1 MVDIRHNA
9 RRVALSELFAWYF
22 LSTETNTV
30 TESALAEYNIGEGEV
45 DLEKTK
51 ELVEGVKA
59 NRSAIDEII
68 AEFAPDWSIK
78 QIDPVDL
85 ICLRIALYELKHA
98 PKEDRVPL
106 KVAINE
112 AIELAKEFGGENS
125 GSFIN
130 GVLGSVVKKKETNNE

>member
-106 KVAINE
+106 KVAI
-112 AIELAKEFGGENS
+112 IELAKEFGGENS
-125 GSFIN
+125 GRFIN

>member
-68 AEFAPDWSIK
+68 AELAPDWSIK

>member
-45 DLEKTK
+45 DLEKTN
-51 ELVEGVKA
+51 ELVEGVKTY
-59 NRSAIDEII
+59 RSEIDEII
-68 AEFAPDWSIK
+68 SEFAPDWSIK

-98 PKEDRVPL
+98 PKADRVPL

-130 GVLGSVVKKKETNNE
+130 GVLGSVVKKKEIKNE